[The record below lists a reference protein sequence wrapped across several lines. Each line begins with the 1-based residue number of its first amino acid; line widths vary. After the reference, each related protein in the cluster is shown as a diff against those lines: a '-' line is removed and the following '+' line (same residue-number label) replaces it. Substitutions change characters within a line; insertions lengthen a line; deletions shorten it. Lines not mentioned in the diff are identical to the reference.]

1 MKECEGYYKSTSLYI
16 PEYIDFIEEPMFLGR
31 GMNTQRF
38 DYMKYPFFDEK
49 NEVMQGFD
57 WSFNEAKL
65 KTDYVDFNTKM
76 QPHEQFITT
85 RVLQK
90 LIFLDSIQGRGILL
104 TLGQIVTLPEIENAM
119 LTWEFFEGA
128 KHSKTYTENLKGV
141 YVDPKAI
148 FDESFEIPELME
160 LASSISAP
168 YNECYEL
175 IIEMQYNIIKNNI
188 LTPEF
193 MRKLKRSVI
202 KLITVINILEGVRFY
217 SGFACV
223 WALNKGQGY
232 LTGTTKNLKFIC
244 RDENQHL
251 ALTQMMLRLLK
262 TREDEGFVEIFE
274 EMEDELLQ
282 LYVDAYEEE
291 CEWIDFIFS
300 KGSVIGLNAEIS
312 KEYLMYVINRRVK
325 AVGFKPLFRGR
336 SKNPIPWIESYI
348 NMDKNE
354 LLPQQAEITNY
365 VSGGVDMSVDVN
377 LKDFDNL
384 IRR

>member
-1 MKECEGYYKSTSLYI
+1 MKECEGYCKSTSLYI
-16 PEYIDFIEEPMFLGR
+16 PEHIDFTQEPMFLGR
-31 GMNTQRF
+31 GVNTQRF
-38 DYMKYPFFDEK
+38 DVMKYPFFDEK
-49 NEVMQGFD
+49 NKTMQGFD
-57 WSFNEAKL
+57 WAFDEAKL

-85 RVLQK
+85 KVLQK
-90 LIFLDSIQGRGILL
+90 LIFLDSLQGRGIIL
-104 TLGQIVTLPEIENAM
+104 TLGQIVTLPELENAM
-119 LTWEFFEGA
+119 LTWQYFEGA

-141 YVDPKAI
+141 YTDPKAI
-148 FDESFEIPELME
+148 FDESFEIPELMK
-160 LASSISAP
+160 LAKTISDP
-168 YNECYEL
+168 YNEAYEL
-175 IIEMQYNIIKNNI
+175 IIEMQYNIIKNNV

-193 MRKLKRSVI
+193 MRALKRAVI

-217 SGFACV
+217 SGFACI

-232 LTGTTKNLKFIC
+232 LVGTTKNLKFIC

-262 TREDEGFVEIFE
+262 TKQDEGFVKEFA

-282 LYVDAYEEE
+282 LYVDAYKEE
-291 CEWIDFIFS
+291 CEWIDYIFS
-300 KGSVIGLNAEIS
+300 QGSVIGLNAEIS

-325 AVGFKPLFRGR
+325 AVGFKALFEGK

-354 LLPQQAEITNY
+354 LLPQQTELANY

-377 LKDFDNL
+377 LKDFKNL
-384 IRR
+384 IKK